1 MNHYIE
7 EVDDGGKEGVLAEWR
22 GKAMMERAEALE
34 AYVGRVITRPLGKL
48 LDFLDSTESL
58 LALHP
63 TNPTAIASRPSSS
76 RKTARNLF
84 AQYDGKELRRGVE
97 TLRKRIEKHFGD
109 ADEEAISRGLV
120 ALVGKECERAYERT
134 VERMERLV
142 RE

>member
-1 MNHYIE
+1 
-7 EVDDGGKEGVLAEWR
+7 
-22 GKAMMERAEALE
+22 
-34 AYVGRVITRPLGKL
+34 
-48 LDFLDSTESL
+48 
-58 LALHP
+58 
-63 TNPTAIASRPSSS
+63 
-76 RKTARNLF
+76 TARNLF

-142 RE
+142 REVWPPGEGEKGVEVEFGREDVRGAFKSLQRA